1 MDRDG
6 DGPPD
11 DAGRD
16 GSGPGGDA
24 RDGSGGGDGAGRG
37 VGGNGRPPRVPAQR
51 DQRDSPDDLPFGLP
65 LPGPAEPS
73 GPGARPP
80 SGSPGAPTAPWGGP
94 AAPASPGTSAPSGTP
109 APSASWAGSAYPPF
123 GPARPAGSPEAPD
136 PPEAADP
143 AGPRLPRVSPGT
155 ASSMTSVRV
164 PPYDHA
170 TLKSLLGAW
179 ALAAC
184 SRDETLAVEVH
195 LTDCASCAEEA
206 LRLRD
211 AVGLLH
217 QEDSL
222 DLDPLLRA
230 RVLEGCLGR
239 RPARIPVPEWAGPY
253 DAETARLDA
262 LLRDLGDGYWNEPVR
277 LQWFDGAPVV
287 REFTVRQV
295 IAHLIAV
302 DGLVGRALGLP
313 QQTVDTASDD
323 ATERYGLDRPRPLS
337 LGRAADE
344 VELPRSPAER
354 TAAHWAAHR
363 NLPGATLRLL
373 WRGQSHR
380 LVRTVA
386 FAGEGV
392 AGLPVDYGDFELPFQ
407 DAFVDRA
414 FACWTHAADIA
425 EAVDYP
431 LYDKPATGHLRRMI
445 GLTAGKLPGVL
456 AARRRAGLAVSPA
469 RLVAAGSPGRSLRLE
484 IEGDGGGEWLL
495 PLDSPGAVASPDHQ
509 VAHVAMDSLEFCQ
522 LATGRVVPERVAAGA
537 VGDREAV
544 RDVLYATASLSR
556 M

>member
-1 MDRDG
+1 VYRDG

-11 DAGRD
+11 DDARD
-16 GSGPGGDA
+16 GNGPGGDE
-24 RDGSGGGDGAGRG
+24 RL
-37 VGGNGRPPRVPAQR
+37 PRVPAQR
-51 DQRDSPDDLPFGLP
+51 DQQVPRRGLSYGRQPADSTAEAAAGGSAEAEPVLPSCGAAL
-65 LPGPAEPS
+65 PAESPEVS
-73 GPGARPP
+73 EPP
-80 SGSPGAPTAPWGGP
+80 D
-94 AAPASPGTSAPSGTP
+94 APAVP
-109 APSASWAGSAYPPF
+109 AEHP
-123 GPARPAGSPEAPD
+123 
-136 PPEAADP
+136 
-143 AGPRLPRVSPGT
+143 LPRVSPGT
-155 ASSMTSVRV
+155 ASSMTSVRM
-164 PPYDHA
+164 PQPYDHG

-195 LTDCASCAEEA
+195 LTDCAACAEEA
-206 LRLRD
+206 LRLRN

-217 QEDSL
+217 QDESL

-262 LLRDLGDGYWNEPVR
+262 LLRDLGDGYWTEPVR
-277 LQWFDGAPVV
+277 LQWFDGAPVT
-287 REFTVRQV
+287 RQFTVGQV

-313 QQTVDTASDD
+313 QQGVDTAAED
-323 ATERYGLDRPRPLS
+323 ATERYRLDRPRPVRLDS
-337 LGRAADE
+337 AAEE
-344 VELPRSPAER
+344 VELPRSPVER
-354 TAAHWAAHR
+354 TDAHWAAHR
-363 NLPGATLRLL
+363 HLPGATLRLL
-373 WRGQSHR
+373 WREQSHR

-431 LYDKPATGHLRRMI
+431 YGPPAGSHLRRII
-445 GLTAGKLPGVL
+445 GLTAGKLPDVL
-456 AARRRAGLAVSPA
+456 AARRRAGLATSPS
-469 RLVAAGSPGRSLRLE
+469 RLVAAGSPGRSLKLE
-484 IEGDGGGEWLL
+484 IEGEGGGEWLL
-495 PLDSPGAVASPDHQ
+495 ALDSPGAVPSADHQ
-509 VAHVAMDSLEFCQ
+509 VAHVVMDNQEFCR
-522 LATGRVVPERVAAGA
+522 LATGHVVPEDVAAGSA
-537 VGDREAV
+537 GDRAAV